1 MSLRSLLHDK
11 LPPDKLALL
20 PGGFE
25 VIGDIAIINIPPA
38 LDDEKYVIAEAM
50 SKHRKGVR
58 TVLRKLN
65 KINRPARTAD
75 FEILMGDRTIT
86 LHRENGC
93 VFQLDVTRTFFSGKM
108 YFERARIVQKVND
121 GENVLVLF
129 AGVGPF
135 LIPIK
140 KRKNVNIS
148 GLDSNRES
156 CIFLKKNL
164 ELNNID
170 ANIFQG
176 DALHTN
182 NLFRIKFDRIIMPAP
197 YGQDFFLNLAE
208 LTLKPGGYIHF
219 YTFKKDFEIAHFRR
233 LLEEKG
239 WRIDRCRSCGNVAP
253 RVKRYVFDMQRPV
266 IASKDKAIL
275 IR

>member
-1 MSLRSLLHDK
+1 MSLRSLLQDK

-20 PGGFE
+20 SRGFE
-25 VIGDIAIINIPPA
+25 VIGDIAIIKIPPA
-38 LDDEKYVIAEAM
+38 LDDEKYIIAEAM
-50 SKHRKGVR
+50 SIHRKDVR

-65 KINRPARTAD
+65 KIYGPTRTAD
-75 FEILMGDRTIT
+75 FEILLGERTTT

-93 VFQLDVTRTFFSGKM
+93 VFQMDVTRTFFSGKM
-108 YFERARIVQKVND
+108 YSERARIVQKVND

-140 KRKNVNIS
+140 KYKNVNIS
-148 GLDSNRES
+148 GFDNNREA

-170 ANIFQG
+170 SNIFQG
-176 DALHTN
+176 DALHTT
-182 NLFRIKFDRIIMPAP
+182 NLFRTKFDRIVMPAP
-197 YGQDFFLNLAE
+197 YGQDFFLDIAKS
-208 LTLKPGGYIHF
+208 TLKPGGYIHF
-219 YTFKKDFEIAHFRR
+219 YTFKKDFEIVHFRR

-239 WRIDRCRSCGNVAP
+239 WSIDLCRSCGNVAP
-253 RVKRYVFDMQRPV
+253 RVKRYVFDIQRHV
-266 IASKDKAIL
+266 QTSI
-275 IR
+275 